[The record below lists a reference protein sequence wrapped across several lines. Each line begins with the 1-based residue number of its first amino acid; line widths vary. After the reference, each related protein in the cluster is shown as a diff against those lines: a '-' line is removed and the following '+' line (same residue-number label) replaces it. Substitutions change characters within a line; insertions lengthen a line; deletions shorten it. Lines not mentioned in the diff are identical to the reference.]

1 MNKKAKAKEKR
12 GKTALVAGGLAAL
25 TALGLTVG
33 SLFDSPSDLLQDDPA
48 TVLVSV
54 QPDAAPDGGDGGDGD
69 AETLDESERKRRG
82 GVKAT
87 LREQILSVPL
97 ALRLLVVLPL
107 WLLGS
112 GVSIFA
118 TALWTAAS
126 PFLEQLLGSL
136 LLLAALF
143 GAFLLAA
150 KAIFPD
156 LPLKKLLRPRT
167 VAWLLLGGLT
177 LSVTDQALLALVEG
191 YARTRAWVVGG
202 GFLVLLAVG
211 VVGFSLREQ
220 KRRMLAVTAPT
231 EDVPEEPNV
240 VVFDAP
246 GGSFAIRRDRGKKH

>member
-118 TALWTAAS
+118 TALWTAVSAAGESMVKRGSPAITCWPSSTRSSMRVPAVVMLMVLLSFALVRPLPSTLDVMEPTVAKSVRAS
-126 PFLEQLLGSL
+126 FSASLGLKRWYPNQPPPPRSASTTSQTMSL
-136 LLLAALF
+136 LIFFFLAVERAFLTDDSGMTASAF
-143 GAFLLAA
+143 GAA
-150 KAIFPD
+150 
-156 LPLKKLLRPRT
+156 
-167 VAWLLLGGLT
+167 
-177 LSVTDQALLALVEG
+177 
-191 YARTRAWVVGG
+191 
-202 GFLVLLAVG
+202 
-211 VVGFSLREQ
+211 
-220 KRRMLAVTAPT
+220 
-231 EDVPEEPNV
+231 
-240 VVFDAP
+240 
-246 GGSFAIRRDRGKKH
+246 